1 MENFDDIEDVP
12 VFLALEDW
20 EEQIGE
26 LSKAQLAL
34 IAEHE
39 GLEVPAGVKKGTLL
53 LQVLKALKSDADES
67 LTQIQKESE
76 LLLQQASA
84 HKIEKETIELQL
96 RLEKERREAEK
107 ERREAEKEKR
117 EAERERAQEREKE
130 RKREKEREG
139 RV

>member
-96 RLEKERREAEK
+96 RLEKERREAE
-107 ERREAEKEKR
+107 
-117 EAERERAQEREKE
+117 RERAQEREGE
-130 RKREKEREG
+130 TRKREGETREG
-139 RV
+139 EGEDT